1 MASRARVLGP
11 EARCHRVWG
20 GDVGRC
26 SAGPRELCECVLGGD
41 GEPEARRV
49 ACSRVSGLR
58 GPLVVTQDAAVAACP
73 RLGLCAGPALNRK
86 RSPRPRSP
94 VAARPGA
101 HGPFGVTP
109 PAGARDTRAWCP
121 PESGAAARP
130 AGPFEAESHA
140 FGGKKKTCGGYWA
153 ERGRGE
159 GLAGPGGDI
168 WSFGHNWRPSRR
180 SRGEAKHKAG
190 SRSRRP
196 RFPGAPRFPNDQ
208 LAPLGVPGH
217 SFTQQGGSAA
227 RSCAFVPGTQD
238 LRALSVRIKPKRNTL
253 LRTGDVRLRACTANP
268 GRRFAVHRTHSRSA
282 YVAVLAGP
290 APPLPPFSNGSAALR
305 IQGHYIWLQ
314 SSFMRLLGC

>member
-1 MASRARVLGP
+1 MAGRARVLGP

-49 ACSRVSGLR
+49 ACPRVSGLR

-109 PAGARDTRAWCP
+109 LAGARDTRAWCP

-130 AGPFEAESHA
+130 AGPFEAESQA
-140 FGGKKKTCGGYWA
+140 FGGKKTCGDTGPSTAGARAWRVREVTFGA
-153 ERGRGE
+153 LATTG
-159 GLAGPGGDI
+159 GL
-168 WSFGHNWRPSRR
+168 
-180 SRGEAKHKAG
+180 
-190 SRSRRP
+190 
-196 RFPGAPRFPNDQ
+196 
-208 LAPLGVPGH
+208 
-217 SFTQQGGSAA
+217 QGGAE
-227 RSCAFVPGTQD
+227 G
-238 LRALSVRIKPKRNTL
+238 KRNT
-253 LRTGDVRLRACTANP
+253 RQAP
-268 GRRFAVHRTHSRSA
+268 GRG
-282 YVAVLAGP
+282 GP
-290 APPLPPFSNGSAALR
+290 VF
-305 IQGHYIWLQ
+305 QGRPVFPAT
-314 SSFMRLLGC
+314 S